1 MFYIF
6 IAALSGVSTVISR
19 IINANLSTKIGM
31 YQSTFY
37 NFLTG
42 LLFSILTLLFSKES
56 FSDCLPILTDIPI
69 TAYLGGLVGVA
80 SISISNFVAPKI
92 SAFYMALLIFV
103 GQLFVGII
111 IDYFTLDILS
121 IGKVVGGIIVVIGLS
136 YNLMLDKK
144 SSTN

>member
-56 FSDCLPILTDIPI
+56 FSDCLPILTAIPI

-80 SISISNFVAPKI
+80 SISMSNLIAPKI
-92 SAFYMALLIFV
+92 SAFYMAILVFV
-103 GQLFVGII
+103 GKLFVGIV
-111 IDYFTLDILS
+111 IDYFTLGEFS
-121 IGKVVGGIIVVIGLS
+121 IAKVIGGIIVVIGLC
-136 YNLMLDKK
+136 YNLLIEKK
-144 SSTN
+144 TS

>member
-56 FSDCLPILTDIPI
+56 FSDCLPILTAIPI

-80 SISISNFVAPKI
+80 SILISNFVAPKI
-92 SAFYMALLIFV
+92 SAFYMAILVFV
-103 GQLFVGII
+103 GQLFVGIV
-111 IDYFTLDILS
+111 IDYFTLGEFS
-121 IGKVVGGIIVVIGLS
+121 IAKVIGGIIVVIGLC
-136 YNLMLDKK
+136 YNLLIEKK
-144 SSTN
+144 TS

>member
-56 FSDCLPILTDIPI
+56 FSDCLPILTAIPI

-92 SAFYMALLIFV
+92 SAFYMAILVFV
-103 GQLFVGII
+103 GQLFVGIV
-111 IDYFTLDILS
+111 IDYFTLGEFS
-121 IGKVVGGIIVVIGLS
+121 IAKVIGGIIVVIGLC
-136 YNLMLDKK
+136 YNLLIEKK
-144 SSTN
+144 TS

>member
-56 FSDCLPILTDIPI
+56 FSDCLPILTAIPI

-80 SISISNFVAPKI
+80 SISMSNLIAPKI
-92 SAFYMALLIFV
+92 SAFYMAILVFV
-103 GQLFVGII
+103 GQLFVGIV
-111 IDYFTLDILS
+111 IDYFTLGEFS
-121 IGKVVGGIIVVIGLS
+121 IAKVIGGIIVVIGLC
-136 YNLMLDKK
+136 YNLLIEKK
-144 SSTN
+144 TS

>member
-42 LLFSILTLLFSKES
+42 LLFSIITLLFSKES
-56 FSDCLPILTDIPI
+56 FINCLPILTVIPI

-92 SAFYMALLIFV
+92 SAFYMALLIFI